1 MDRFDQRRSL
11 SLVLGIAALGFAMLV
26 AHVNEVRDAR
36 HSVPTEASA
45 ASPGR
50 G

>member
-26 AHVNEVRDAR
+26 AHVNEARDAQQ
-36 HSVPTEASA
+36 PAPAAASA